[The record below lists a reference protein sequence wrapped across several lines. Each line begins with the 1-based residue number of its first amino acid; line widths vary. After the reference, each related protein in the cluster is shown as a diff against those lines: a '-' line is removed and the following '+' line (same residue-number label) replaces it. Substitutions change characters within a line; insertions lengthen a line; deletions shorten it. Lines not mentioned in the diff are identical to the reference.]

1 MQVSFIFLFLASVLQ
16 LRAKSPD
23 LMLNVNQNRKHSLT
37 EMSDDKLFVK
47 KISIQMLHSIGK
59 VLKSKPR
66 DEEYGS
72 DYQAFSIP
80 ALIAGASAAG
90 PAILAG
96 AGAAA
101 AAIAAVAQAAVGVK
115 TTVDA
120 VKSVEAAVNGVEAN
134 EGGEAKEGVEAKE
147 GGKAKEGVE
156 AKGDVKAEEGVEA
169 GADTTPASPPS
180 QPRVRHAAGSGVFVN
195 NIVNI
200 NG

>member
-16 LRAKSPD
+16 LHARTAD
-23 LMLNVNQNRKHSLT
+23 FMLNVNQNRKHSST
-37 EMSDDKLFVK
+37 EMSDDKLCVK

-66 DEEYGS
+66 DDEYGS

-101 AAIAAVAQAAVGVK
+101 AAIAAVAEAAVGVK

-120 VKSVEAAVNGVEAN
+120 VQSLEAAVNGDD
-134 EGGEAKEGVEAKE
+134 AKEGVES
-147 GGKAKEGVE
+147 KEGVE
-156 AKGDVKAEEGVEA
+156 A
-169 GADTTPASPPS
+169 
-180 QPRVRHAAGSGVFVN
+180 
-195 NIVNI
+195 
-200 NG
+200 